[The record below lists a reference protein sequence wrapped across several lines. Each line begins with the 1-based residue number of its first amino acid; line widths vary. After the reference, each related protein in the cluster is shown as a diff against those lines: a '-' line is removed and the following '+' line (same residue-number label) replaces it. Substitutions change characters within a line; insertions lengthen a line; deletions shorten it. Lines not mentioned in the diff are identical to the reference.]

1 MPGSGEP
8 VRSLVL
14 ARLCA
19 VLSPS
24 TNPRPA
30 WKAQKGRSGQHH
42 AAEGNCRES
51 LHPTPCPGIQFRT
64 LWELE
69 NASTLNTTPP
79 LLSSLLGSLIKAQFI
94 HAGSYFLSVKDRQIL
109 TKTGVC
115 RNQQQRSCKCCSFPS
130 SPAKIQTRESSK
142 TSVDPSTDLVQCH
155 SGALILVAGSLNSHF
170 LPVTPRSSPVGHC
183 FSDTSLNK
191 EYLGK
196 PQENPPDC

>member
-1 MPGSGEP
+1 MPGSGEA
-8 VRSLVL
+8 VWSLVL

-30 WKAQKGRSGQHH
+30 WNAQKGRSGVHH

-69 NASTLNTTPP
+69 GTATLNTTP
-79 LLSSLLGSLIKAQFI
+79 LLSSRLGILITAPI
-94 HAGSYFLSVKDRQIL
+94 INAGNDFLSVKERYLSLIL
-109 TKTGVC
+109 QSLGILCILCSLNVIRFFPLQLK
-115 RNQQQRSCKCCSFPS
+115 CKPK
-130 SPAKIQTRESSK
+130 KIK

-155 SGALILVAGSLNSHF
+155 GGPLMLIVGLLNSHF
-170 LPVTPRSSPVGHC
+170 SPVIRRIHLIGTARGCDFILKHHQ
-183 FSDTSLNK
+183 K
-191 EYLGK
+191 K
-196 PQENPPDC
+196 KKKR